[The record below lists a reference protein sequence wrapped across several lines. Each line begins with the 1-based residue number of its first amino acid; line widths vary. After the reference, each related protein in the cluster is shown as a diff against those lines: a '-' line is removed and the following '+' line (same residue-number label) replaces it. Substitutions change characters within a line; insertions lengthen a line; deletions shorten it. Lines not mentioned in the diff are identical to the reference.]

1 MHAFLPYVEMKCCN
15 LLFDIDVLY
24 PYLSW
29 MTTFYSVFLVQYIN
43 QPFSDQIPA
52 FPMYWPIFYF
62 FFFVPQFLIFF
73 FCIAVSLPHFI
84 LSPVC
89 SPSLSLS
96 FPKCPFPS
104 LSYPFFFLVL
114 VFIPCL
120 HSQCSCFC
128 AWTNVPR
135 TNLPQLTALNHD
147 PWPPHHSA
155 GTTLRYGWSV
165 HLRSSSTL
173 LSSCLTLLALLSF

>member
-1 MHAFLPYVEMKCCN
+1 MRPFPCWDEMLY
-15 LLFDIDVLY
+15 LLFDRYVLY

-29 MTTFYSVFLVQYIN
+29 MTTFCSVFLVQYIN

-62 FFFVPQFLIFF
+62 FLFPNSLFFSSALLFPFPISSFSLCVHLPSPCLLPN
-73 FCIAVSLPHFI
+73 ARSLPCLI
-84 LSPVC
+84 LI
-89 SPSLSLS
+89 
-96 FPKCPFPS
+96 
-104 LSYPFFFLVL
+104 FLVL

-120 HSQCSCFC
+120 HSLCSCFC